1 MSSYIPSTEFNQPFV
16 LLKSKQVTIKGSTK
30 KDVEPIET
38 FFGSFRT
45 FGGTETTSNGTLVV
59 ENTAIV
65 ETWFNPDI
73 TGDCNIQTSNGQI
86 YEILGTP
93 ENIQMRSV
101 YMRFKIR
108 AIKGGV

>member
-1 MSSYIPSTEFNQPFV
+1 MSNYVPSTEFNQMFI
-16 LLKSKQVTIKGSTK
+16 LLKPENVTVKGSTK
-30 KDVEPIET
+30 KVLKSVGT

-45 FGGTETTSNGTLVV
+45 FGGTETTSNGTLVI
-59 ENTAIV
+59 ENTAV
-65 ETWFNPDI
+65 VDTWFNPNV
-73 TGDCNIQTSNGQI
+73 TSDCNIKTSDGQI